1 MRHLL
6 WQISRLHR
14 AQFHVIF
21 VTVFSCNDRFWLPYF
36 EESCFDGS
44 ELFVE
49 VGSRVWILVRVL
61 VTRLELGSTL
71 ADLVA
76 FSHFLVFCDLAIT
89 EEAYTSVL
97 TQAEVL
103 ALLF

>member
-1 MRHLL
+1 M
-6 WQISRLHR
+6 
-14 AQFHVIF
+14 
-21 VTVFSCNDRFWLPYF
+21 FSCNDRFWLPYF
-36 EESCFDGS
+36 EQSCFDGS

-49 VGSRVWILVRVL
+49 VGGRVWILVRVL

-76 FSHFLVFCDLAIT
+76 FGNFLVFCNLTIT